1 MSAPSPKNSPKTSA
15 DNSMPANLKQDAL
28 QQLRA
33 KLETGLQEMGLQI
46 PVEQQQK
53 LLDYVALIYKWNQ
66 VHNLTAVRE
75 PLDMVTLHI
84 LDSLSVLPYVK
95 APYIDCK
102 RLLDVGAGAGLPSI
116 PLAICL
122 PELQVTA
129 IDAVQKKVSFMRQA
143 KAQLGLTNF
152 SVIHGRIEE
161 QEVPSKD
168 MPEMFDVITSRAFSE
183 IGLFVKLTKHLL
195 ADGGRWLAMKG
206 TIPQHEFDK
215 SGIQPEEIK
224 VLRVAGLDAERHL
237 IVLKQQ

>member
-1 MSAPSPKNSPKTSA
+1 MSVPSPN
-15 DNSMPANLKQDAL
+15 NNMPSNLKQEAL
-28 QQLRA
+28 LQLRA
-33 KLETGLQEMGLQI
+33 KLEAGLQEMGLQI
-46 PVEQQQK
+46 SAEQQQK

-75 PLDMVTLHI
+75 PLEMVTLHI
-84 LDSLSVLPYVK
+84 LDSLSLLPYLK
-95 APYIDCK
+95 LPYIDCK

>member
-1 MSAPSPKNSPKTSA
+1 MSAPDPKTSS
-15 DNSMPANLKQDAL
+15 NMPANLKQDAIA
-28 QQLRA
+28 QLRA
-33 KLETGLQEMGLQI
+33 KLEAGLQEMGLQI
-46 PVEQQQK
+46 TAEQQQK
-53 LLDYVALIYKWNQ
+53 LLDYVAMIYKWNQ

-84 LDSLSVLPYVK
+84 LDSLSILPNVQL
-95 APYIDCK
+95 PYIDCK

>member
-1 MSAPSPKNSPKTSA
+1 MSVPAPKTSSS
-15 DNSMPANLKQDAL
+15 NMPSNLKQDVL
-28 QQLRA
+28 LQLRA
-33 KLETGLQEMGLQI
+33 KLEAGLQEMGLQ
-46 PVEQQQK
+46 VTAEQRQK

-75 PLDMVTLHI
+75 PMDMVTLHI
-84 LDSLSVLPYVK
+84 LDSLSVLPH
-95 APYIDCK
+95 IDCK

-129 IDAVQKKVSFMRQA
+129 IDAVQKKVSFMRQV

-152 SVIHGRIEE
+152 NVIHGRIEE

-168 MPEMFDVITSRAFSE
+168 MSEKFDVITSRAFSE

-195 ADGGRWLAMKG
+195 ADGGKWLAMKG
-206 TIPQHEFDK
+206 VIPQQEFDK
-215 SGIQPEEIK
+215 SGIQPVEVK
-224 VLRVAGLDAERHL
+224 VLKVAGLDAERHL
-237 IVLKQQ
+237 IVLKQIS